1 MFWVYGRIESID
13 TNARWYYLSCMRC
26 SKKLSTV
33 GDGLFCEKCNV
44 SDPSGNV
51 RYKIMVS
58 ITDDSGFNVPLLIW
72 NREAVQLIGKTAS
85 DLKNIIDQVS
95 NYIIIYNPHYYLFI

>member
-1 MFWVYGRIESID
+1 MFE
-13 TNARWYYLSCMRC
+13 
-26 SKKLSTV
+26 KLSIA

-51 RYKIMVS
+51 RHKIMVS

-85 DLKNIIDQVS
+85 DLKSDIDQVS
-95 NYIIIYNPHYYLFI
+95 NSYYTLSAQLYIFHKILHSMFI

>member
-1 MFWVYGRIESID
+1 
-13 TNARWYYLSCMRC
+13 MRC
-26 SKKLSTV
+26 SKKVTTV
-33 GDGLFCEKCNV
+33 DGGVFCEKCNV
-44 SDPSGNV
+44 NVADGNV

-85 DLKNIIDQVS
+85 DVMSSFDQVFIILL
-95 NYIIIYNPHYYLFI
+95 NFIIYNIYVNM